1 MTTTA
6 PSIAIPG
13 RRLVLAML
21 LIVYTF
27 NFLDRQILSILAGPI
42 QADLGF
48 SDTQMGALGGL
59 AFALLYSTMAIPLA
73 LVADRTSRSWTIAI
87 SLGVWSGFTALC
99 GLASN
104 FWQLFLARVGVGVG
118 EAGGVAPSYAL
129 IADYFPPQSRARA
142 LAVYS
147 LGIPLGSAA
156 GVIFGARIAE
166 AFDWRV
172 AFIGLGLAGL
182 AVAVPFKLLVKDR
195 PKPAPPH
202 PTSVRPEPVEG
213 VPAPPATYPAHPE
226 PVEGPSARNTSPT
239 SQSITAVFHT
249 LARKKSFWL
258 LSFGAGSSSLCGYG
272 LAFWT
277 PSLLE
282 RSFGLDLVSRGQ
294 FYGGVLLIGGVAGV
308 LAGGWLGDKLG
319 GRDRAMYARVPA
331 LAYVLSVPLFA
342 AGFLSNDVTTAF
354 LLLIVPQALAYIWL
368 GPVLSA
374 VQQLVEPHQRATAS
388 ASFLFINN
396 AIGLGLGTLVLGAL
410 SDAMTASYGDEAL
423 RYAML
428 AALGFY
434 LLAALFMALA
444 APALRRDWV
453 EA

>member
-1 MTTTA
+1 MTTPA
-6 PSIAIPG
+6 SSSPIGSAVHG

-21 LIVYTF
+21 LVVYTF

-48 SDTQMGALGGL
+48 SDTQMGLLGGS
-59 AFALLYSTMAIPLA
+59 AFALLYAILGIPFA

-99 GLASN
+99 GFVTG
-104 FWQLFLARVGVGVG
+104 FWQMFLARVGVGVG

-156 GVIFGARIAE
+156 GVLFGARIAA
-166 AFDWRV
+166 AFDWRT

-182 AVAVPFKLLVKDR
+182 IVAIPFKFLVKDR
-195 PKPAPPH
+195 ARQSPLPLAGGAGGGQKLEAAPSQ
-202 PTSVRPEPVEG
+202 PTPNPSRRREGDIISVF
-213 VPAPPATYPAHPE
+213 A
-226 PVEGPSARNTSPT
+226 
-239 SQSITAVFHT
+239 T

-258 LSFGAGSSSLCGYG
+258 LSLGAGSSSLCGYG
-272 LAFWT
+272 LAFWL
-277 PSLLE
+277 PSLMQ
-282 RSFGLDLVSRGQ
+282 RSFGLDLVATGQ
-294 FYGGVLLIGGVAGV
+294 FIGGILLIGGVAGV
-308 LAGGWLGDKLG
+308 LAGGWLGDRLG
-319 GRDRAMYARVPA
+319 GGDRAMYARVPA
-331 LAYVLSVPLFA
+331 IAFVIAVPLFA
-342 AGFLSNDVTTAF
+342 AAFLSSSPATAF
-354 LLLIVPQALAYIWL
+354 AFAVVPQALAYIWL
-368 GPVLSA
+368 APVITA
-374 VQQLVEPHQRATAS
+374 IQHLVPAEQRATAS

-410 SDAMTASYGDEAL
+410 SDAMTASYGAEAL

-434 LLAALFMALA
+434 LIAALLMALGA
-444 APALRRDWV
+444 TALRKDWV
-453 EA
+453 EG

>member
-1 MTTTA
+1 MTAAA

-59 AFALLYSTMAIPLA
+59 AFALLYSTCAIPLA

-99 GLASN
+99 GLAGN

-129 IADYFPPQSRARA
+129 IADYFPPHSRARA

-166 AFDWRV
+166 AFDWRT

-182 AVAVPFKLLVKDR
+182 AVVIPFKLLVKDR
-195 PKPAPPH
+195 PKPPI
-202 PTSVRPEPVEG
+202 
-213 VPAPPATYPAHPE
+213 PAHPAPLATQPAQPE
-226 PVEGPSARNTSPT
+226 RAGGMGS
-239 SQSITAVFHT
+239 VFRT
-249 LARKKSFWL
+249 LAGKRSFWL

-308 LAGGWLGDKLG
+308 LAGGWLGDRLG

-331 LAYVLSVPLFA
+331 LAYILSVPLFA
-342 AGFLSNDVTTAF
+342 AGFLSRDVTTAF
-354 LLLIVPQALAYIWL
+354 LLLIFPQALAYVWL
-368 GPVLSA
+368 APVITA
-374 VQQLVEPHQRATAS
+374 IQHLVEPSQRATAS

-453 EA
+453 DA

>member
-1 MTTTA
+1 MTA
-6 PSIAIPG
+6 PASSSPLGPTSGIAVPG

-21 LIVYTF
+21 LVVYTF

-99 GLASN
+99 GLATS
-104 FWQLFLARVGVGVG
+104 FWQMFLARVGVGVG

-156 GVIFGARIAE
+156 GVLFGARIAA
-166 AFDWRV
+166 AFDWRT

-182 AVAVPFKLLVKDR
+182 IVAIPFKLIVKDR
-195 PKPAPPH
+195 AK
-202 PTSVRPEPVEG
+202 TEPDPG
-213 VPAPPATYPAHPE
+213 GTA
-226 PVEGPSARNTSPT
+226 SARAPIS
-239 SQSITAVFHT
+239 AVFRT

-272 LAFWT
+272 LAFWL
-277 PSLLE
+277 PSLMQ
-282 RSFGLDLVSRGQ
+282 RSFGLDLVTTGQ
-294 FYGGVLLIGGVAGV
+294 FIGGILLIGGVAGV
-308 LAGGWLGDKLG
+308 MLGGWLADRLG
-319 GRDRAMYARVPA
+319 AVDRAMYARVPA
-331 LAYVLSVPLFA
+331 IAFVVAVPLFA
-342 AGFLSNDVTTAF
+342 ATFLSASPTAAF
-354 LLLIVPQALAYIWL
+354 LFAIVPQALAYVWL
-368 GPVLSA
+368 APVIA
-374 VQQLVEPHQRATAS
+374 AIQHLVPPHQRATAS
-388 ASFLFINN
+388 ASFLFVNN

-410 SDAMTASYGDEAL
+410 SDAMAQAYGAESL

-428 AALGFY
+428 AALGYY
-434 LLAALFMALA
+434 LLAALLMWLGAR
-444 APALRRDWV
+444 ALRTDWV
-453 EA
+453 D

>member
-1 MTTTA
+1 MTTPA
-6 PSIAIPG
+6 HSSPAGIAIPG

-21 LIVYTF
+21 LVVYTF

-42 QADLGF
+42 QTDLGF
-48 SDTQMGALGGL
+48 TDTQMGALGGL

-99 GLASN
+99 GFVTG
-104 FWQLFLARVGVGVG
+104 FWQMFLARVGVGVG

-156 GVIFGARIAE
+156 GVLFGARIAA
-166 AFDWRV
+166 AFDWRT

-182 AVAVPFKLLVKDR
+182 IVAIPFKFLVKDR
-195 PKPAPPH
+195 PKAQPDPQSDPLSAAPA
-202 PTSVRPEPVEG
+202 R
-213 VPAPPATYPAHPE
+213 VPI
-226 PVEGPSARNTSPT
+226 S
-239 SQSITAVFHT
+239 AVFAT

-258 LSFGAGSSSLCGYG
+258 LSLGAGSSSLCGYG
-272 LAFWT
+272 LAFWL
-277 PSLLE
+277 PSLMQ
-282 RSFGLDLVSRGQ
+282 RSFGLDLVATGQ
-294 FYGGVLLIGGVAGV
+294 FIGGILLIGGVAGV
-308 LAGGWLGDKLG
+308 LAGGWLGDRLG
-319 GRDRAMYARVPA
+319 SGDRAMYARVPA
-331 LAYVLSVPLFA
+331 IAFVIAVPLFA
-342 AGFLSNDVTTAF
+342 AAFLSASPAAAF
-354 LLLIVPQALAYIWL
+354 AFAILPQALAYIWL
-368 GPVLSA
+368 APVITA
-374 VQQLVEPHQRATAS
+374 IQHLVPAEQRATAS

-410 SDAMTASYGDEAL
+410 SDAMTASYGAEAL

-434 LLAALFMALA
+434 LIAALLMALGA
-444 APALRRDWV
+444 TALRRDWV
-453 EA
+453 EG

>member
-1 MTTTA
+1 MTTPA
-6 PSIAIPG
+6 SSSPLGSAVPG

-21 LIVYTF
+21 LVVYTF

-48 SDTQMGALGGL
+48 TDTQMGALGGL

-99 GLASN
+99 GVVTG
-104 FWQLFLARVGVGVG
+104 FWQMFLARVGVGVG

-156 GVIFGARIAE
+156 GVLFGARIAA
-166 AFDWRV
+166 AFDWRT

-182 AVAVPFKLLVKDR
+182 VVAIPFKFLVKDR
-195 PKPAPPH
+195 AKARH
-202 PTSVRPEPVEG
+202 ARATPTQ
-213 VPAPPATYPAHPE
+213 PAHPLHH
-226 PVEGPSARNTSPT
+226 ARVPIS
-239 SQSITAVFHT
+239 AVFAT

-258 LSFGAGSSSLCGYG
+258 LSLGAGSSSLCGYG
-272 LAFWT
+272 LAFWL
-277 PSLLE
+277 PSLMQ
-282 RSFGLDLVSRGQ
+282 RSFGLDLVATGQ
-294 FYGGVLLIGGVAGV
+294 FIGGILLIGGVAGV
-308 LAGGWLGDKLG
+308 LAGGWLGDRLG
-319 GRDRAMYARVPA
+319 GGDRAMYARVPA
-331 LAYVLSVPLFA
+331 IAFVIAVPLFA
-342 AGFLSNDVTTAF
+342 AAFLSSSPAAAF
-354 LLLIVPQALAYIWL
+354 AFAVVPQALAYIWL
-368 GPVLSA
+368 APVITA
-374 VQQLVEPHQRATAS
+374 IQHLVPAEQRATAS

-410 SDAMTASYGDEAL
+410 SDAMTASYGAEAL

-434 LLAALFMALA
+434 LIAALLMALGA
-444 APALRRDWV
+444 TALRKDWV
-453 EA
+453 EG

>member
-1 MTTTA
+1 MTSA
-6 PSIAIPG
+6 SPGIAIPG
-13 RRLVLAML
+13 RRIVLAML
-21 LIVYTF
+21 LVVYTF

-99 GLASN
+99 GLAGN
-104 FWQLFLARVGVGVG
+104 FWQMFLARVGVGVG

-156 GVIFGARIAE
+156 GVLFGARIAA
-166 AFDWRV
+166 AFDWRT

-182 AVAVPFKLLVKDR
+182 VVAIPFKLLVKDR
-195 PKPAPPH
+195 AKVAPADSKPDTTH
-202 PTSVRPEPVEG
+202 PARPEL
-213 VPAPPATYPAHPE
+213 
-226 PVEGPSARNTSPT
+226 VEGPSARNASPT
-239 SQSITAVFHT
+239 RVPISAVFRT

-258 LSFGAGSSSLCGYG
+258 LSLGAGSSSLCGYG
-272 LAFWT
+272 LAFWL
-277 PSLLE
+277 PSLMQ
-282 RSFGLDLVSRGQ
+282 RSFGLDLVATGQ
-294 FYGGVLLIGGVAGV
+294 FIGGILLIGGVAGV

-319 GRDRAMYARVPA
+319 GGDRAMYARVPA
-331 LAYVLSVPLFA
+331 IAFVMAVPLFA
-342 AGFLSNDVTTAF
+342 AAFLSASPAAAF
-354 LLLIVPQALAYIWL
+354 AFAVLPQALAYVWL
-368 GPVLSA
+368 APVITA
-374 VQQLVEPHQRATAS
+374 IQHLVPPEQRATAS

-410 SDAMTASYGDEAL
+410 SDAMTASYGAEAL

-434 LLAALFMALA
+434 LIAALLMALGA
-444 APALRRDWV
+444 TALRGDWV